1 MTGKTVGVPKVLSY
15 FKVSNAPKYDPI
27 MFSFFAIP
35 GLERIRK
42 GPFDNIM
49 NEYGDWDLNDKDL
62 SK

>member
-49 NEYGDWDLNDKDL
+49 NEYGD
-62 SK
+62 